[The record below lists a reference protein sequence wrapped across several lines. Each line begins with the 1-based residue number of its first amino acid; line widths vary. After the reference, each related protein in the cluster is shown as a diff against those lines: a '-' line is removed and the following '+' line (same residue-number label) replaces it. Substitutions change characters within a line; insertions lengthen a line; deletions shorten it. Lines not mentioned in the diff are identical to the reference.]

1 MGLAA
6 GWFERVAERTDVR
19 DAGQLVR
26 QRVLT
31 QRTGLVE
38 GAPRAVVDALR
49 HIDDAR
55 ATQLLAVA
63 VGPARDGLVDV
74 DFLFYLVRVRAR
86 LRLKIRRG
94 GRCCFCSP
102 ARLSGWRRTAQRGRG
117 PLCLAPP
124 R

>member
-26 QRVLT
+26 QRILT
-31 QRTGLVE
+31 QRTSLVE

-49 HIDDAR
+49 HVDDAR

-63 VGPARDGLVDV
+63 VGPARD
-74 DFLFYLVRVRAR
+74 
-86 LRLKIRRG
+86 
-94 GRCCFCSP
+94 
-102 ARLSGWRRTAQRGRG
+102 
-117 PLCLAPP
+117 
-124 R
+124 

>member
-6 GWFERVAERTDVR
+6 EGFESVAERTDVR

-31 QRTGLVE
+31 QRTSLVE

-49 HIDDAR
+49 HVDDAR

-63 VGPARDGLVDV
+63 VGPARDRLVHV
-74 DFLFYLVRVRAR
+74 DFFFHLVRVVRAR
-86 LRLKIRRG
+86 LRLRLRRG
-94 GRCCFCSP
+94 GRCCVCSP
-102 ARLSGWRRTAQRGRG
+102 ARL
-117 PLCLAPP
+117 
-124 R
+124 